1 MNFKPNFNNKFY
13 YMLAPLEDFTDSCF
27 RTLCYR
33 YGADLTM
40 TELVKFESLAKN
52 NKTSWER
59 TKQQDDTLLAIQIL
73 GSREQFLKKF
83 LSKFQPEKGFAG
95 FNLNLG
101 CPAPNVI
108 NNGAGCAMVK
118 RISKTRTLIS
128 IIKDHGYNTSIKM
141 RLGLNQ
147 YEKEKKAYLNLI
159 NNINADFFVVHAR
172 HGAQTYAEKA
182 DWSVFPECVKT
193 GKNIIANGDIKTKA
207 DVEQIKSF
215 GCKGVM
221 IGRAAITNPL
231 IFAELKGLALPPV
244 DKIKKEYDQLLQ
256 ERNPPFKYQ
265 KNIFKH
271 LKTDTKFEEK

>member
-1 MNFKPNFNNKFY
+1 
-13 YMLAPLEDFTDSCF
+13 MLAPLEDFTDSCF

-40 TELVKFESLAKN
+40 TELIKFESLAKN

-59 TKQQDDTLLAIQIL
+59 AKQYDDAPLAIQLL

-108 NNGAGCAMVK
+108 NTGAGCAMVK
-118 RISKTRTLIS
+118 RISKTRTLIG
-128 IIKDHGYNTSIKM
+128 IIKDHGYNASIKM

-147 YEKEKKAYLNLI
+147 YEKEKKVYLNLI
-159 NNINADFFVVHAR
+159 NNVNADFFVVHAR

-182 DWSVFPECVKT
+182 DWSVFSECVNT
-193 GKNIIANGDIKTKA
+193 GKTIIANGDIKTKK
-207 DVEQIKSF
+207 DIEQVKSF
-215 GCKGVM
+215 GCKGAM
-221 IGRAAITNPL
+221 IGRAAIINPL
-231 IFAELKGLALPPV
+231 IFAELKSLAVPLL
-244 DKIKKEYDQLLQ
+244 DKIKAEYDRLLQ

-271 LKTDTKFEEK
+271 LKAEIKFEEK